1 MSHDDLPRLRQMVEA
16 IAAENFVPDVTTK
29 LYDTHGFAEMERI
42 PATMKLLETAQE
54 VARENGWPIPGP
66 KLCGGGSDAA
76 YTVQAGVPTL
86 CALGVKG
93 EFNHT
98 VREWAQK
105 ESLFE
110 RCKLLMVLLSEL

>member
-1 MSHDDLPRLRQMVEA
+1 MVEA

-29 LYDTHGFAEMERI
+29 LYDTPGFAEMERI

-86 CALGVKG
+86 CSIGVEG
-93 EFNHT
+93 ARNHT
-98 VREWAQK
+98 VEEWADV
-105 ESLFE
+105 ESLFA
-110 RCKLLMVLLSEL
+110 RTKLVIGILLKVTA